1 MDANAAPP
9 AAKALTHRETMLIVL
24 GVLLPVFMG
33 SLDGTILAS
42 ALPSIG
48 REFGDVHNLP
58 WLITAYLIANT
69 SVTTLYGK
77 ISDIHGRRTTLIISI
92 SMYMLGSLVCALAPN
107 MFVLILGR
115 VLHGL
120 GGGGLTSTGMV
131 VLGDI
136 AAPKDRGK
144 YYGYFSAT
152 YTTAGACG
160 PAFGGFLAEYFH
172 WKVIFWINIPMGII
186 ALFLVLTLLKRLPR
200 HEQKHKLD
208 FLGASLIMSA
218 SVAFMLALSM
228 GGVRYPWTSP
238 PILALF
244 GLAFVI
250 GTGFVWRLLT
260 APEPLI
266 PLAFFSSPVTR
277 LAIAANAF
285 GWGAIV
291 GLHIFLPIYLQ
302 NIVGMTPFVAGLSV
316 ITLAIALNV
325 SAGVT
330 GTILPRLTHYKVIPA
345 VGLTIAIAALIVL
358 AWRARDVSLLEFQIL
373 LAIIGAGF
381 GGMPPLSATVL
392 QNSVSISTF
401 GTAVATMQ
409 FWRNLYCTMMVAAF
423 GAVVLTGPLEAGAT
437 GYSVEGFVRIFYV
450 AAASF
455 ALSLLA
461 VLLVEAKPLQ
471 TTHA

>member
-1 MDANAAPP
+1 
-9 AAKALTHRETMLIVL
+9 
-24 GVLLPVFMG
+24 MG

-48 REFGDVHNLP
+48 REFGEVHNLP

-69 SVTTLYGK
+69 TVTTLYGK
-77 ISDIHGRRTTLIISI
+77 ISDIHGRRTTLLISI

-136 AAPKDRGK
+136 AAPRDRGK

-152 YTTAGACG
+152 YTTAGASG
-160 PAFGGFLAEYFH
+160 PALGGFLAEYFH
-172 WKVIFWINIPMGII
+172 WSVIFWINIPMGIV
-186 ALFLVLTLLKRLPR
+186 ALTLALTLLKRLPR
-200 HEQKHKLD
+200 HEQPHKLD
-208 FLGASLIMSA
+208 FLGAFLIMTA

-244 GLAFVI
+244 ALSLAVAA
-250 GTGFVWRLLT
+250 GFVWRLLT

-266 PLAFFSSPVTR
+266 PLAFFSSPDTR

-302 NIVGMTPFVAGLSV
+302 NIVGMSPFAAGLSV

-330 GTILPRLTHYKVIPA
+330 GTILPRMTHYKIIPII
-345 VGLTIAIAALIVL
+345 GLVIAIAALVVL
-358 AWRARDVSLLEFQIL
+358 AWRARDVSLIEFEIL
-373 LAIIGAGF
+373 LALIGVGF
-381 GGMPPLSATVL
+381 GGLPPLSATVL
-392 QNSVSISTF
+392 QNSVSIHTF

-409 FWRNLYCTMMVAAF
+409 FSRNLYCTMMVAAF
-423 GAVVLTGPLEAGAT
+423 GAIVIAGPQEAGTVAA
-437 GYSVEGFVRIFYV
+437 YSAEGFVRIFYA

-455 ALSLLA
+455 AVALLA
-461 VLLVEAKPLQ
+461 VILVEAKPLQ
-471 TTHA
+471 TSHA